1 MSSNNQDFSILKS
14 LYDFMLS
21 KYLPC
26 NRDINLDGT
35 IKRYC
40 KDNSKKKDE
49 WYVGSFVN
57 ELHYWCVFGSWTTGE
72 KFKFCSWNDRS
83 EISEEDYERYR
94 KGIEEAEK
102 QRENDVK
109 NTLKDLKRDYPNLPK
124 TTEHPY
130 LKRKGID
137 VPVAIDRERII
148 FPVYNKDGELQTC
161 QAIDTEGNKRFYTGL
176 PFSGG
181 RIVFGKLEK
190 KVEAFICEGVATAYS
205 LFKATGKAVVAAYS
219 CSNIPCVAAQLKEEG
234 YKLIHAQDLGDAG
247 DRTAK
252 ELERLNIASVKP
264 KFKNPTPSLNDFND
278 LAIAEGFEAVKACFC
293 EPLASMLL
301 IDLFESDLPPIEWY
315 IEDYVSKG
323 SVNLIWADSG
333 LGKSTFC
340 YAMAMH
346 AAAGKPFLM
355 KKISGRLKTLYID
368 GEMSKIE
375 IKQKALMIHKA
386 MQLDDEEQPAD
397 DSLHTIN
404 FEMWEDTYSDIIDLY
419 SPTTRARLDRHFEE
433 IKPELIFL
441 DNFSSLTGLGN
452 EDGYSN
458 KEEAWKQI
466 HHWVKSITR
475 KGMSVVVIH
484 HANGRGS
491 LYGTTAIRRSVS
503 TEIELRESESN
514 KEYELM
520 FELHYKKAR
529 HIKGMARAPKLV
541 HFDND
546 EKCLIYKPSHNSEKF
561 WKISSHWISVPLNK
575 EQK

>member
-1 MSSNNQDFSILKS
+1 MSQIKDSHALRP

-26 NRDINLDGT
+26 PREINLDGT

-40 KDNSKKKDE
+40 KDGSKKPDE
-49 WYVGSFVN
+49 WYVGSFIN
-57 ELHYWCVFGSWTTGE
+57 DLHYWCVFGSWTSSE

-83 EISEEDYERYR
+83 EISEEDYSKYR
-94 KGIEEAEK
+94 KGLQEAEK
-102 QRENDVK
+102 QRESDVQ
-109 NTLKDLKRDYPNLPK
+109 NTLKDLKKDYPALPK

-137 VPVAIDRERII
+137 APVAVKGEKIF
-148 FPVYNKDGELQTC
+148 FPVYDEKGELKTC
-161 QAIDTEGNKRFYTGL
+161 QTIDAEGGKRFYPGL

-181 RIVFGKLEK
+181 RLVFGKLEK
-190 KVEAFICEGVATAYS
+190 KAEALICEGVATAYS
-205 LFKATGKAVVAAYS
+205 LFKSTGKAVVAAYS
-219 CSNIPCVAAQLKEEG
+219 CGNIPCVAEQLQKEG

-252 ELERLNIASVKP
+252 ELERLNISSVKP
-264 KFKNPTPSLNDFND
+264 KFKNPDPSSNDFND
-278 LAIAEGFEAVKACFC
+278 LALAEGFEAVKACFY
-293 EPLASMLL
+293 EPLASMRL
-301 IDLFESDLPPIEWY
+301 IDLLESDLPPVEWY
-315 IEDYVSKG
+315 IEDFIVKG
-323 SVNLIWADSG
+323 SVNLVWADSG

-355 KKISGRLKTLYID
+355 KKMSGKLKSLYID

-375 IKQKALMIHKA
+375 IKQKTLMILNA
-386 MQLDDEEQPAD
+386 MSLEEEEEQD
-397 DSLHTIN
+397 EDSLHSIN
-404 FEMWEDTYSDIIDLY
+404 FEMWEDTYGDIIDLY
-419 SPTTRARLDRHFEE
+419 SPTTRARLDRHIEE
-433 IKPELIFL
+433 IKPDLIFL

-475 KGMSVVVIH
+475 KGMSVIVIH
-484 HANGRGS
+484 HANGKGS

-503 TEIELRESESN
+503 TEIELRESEQN
-514 KEYELM
+514 KEFELM

-529 HIKGMARAPKLV
+529 HQKGISRAPKLI

-546 EKCLIYKPSHNSEKF
+546 KKCLIWKPSSNPERF
-561 WKISSHWISVPLNK
+561 WKTCSHWLSIPLIGEK
-575 EQK
+575 K